1 MTLLH
6 EMLTYKRPSRSKTE
20 EVFIDKFIKSGRTFS
35 EDEFGNV
42 YIIVGESSTLF
53 SCHTDTVHRTE
64 GVQNIIVDEMFTIVY
79 KDDKEI
85 LGADNTAGVWIM
97 LKLIDNNIPGVYVFH
112 KDEEIGGGGSRW
124 IAKNR
129 PEQIAN
135 ITKAIAFDRKGQ
147 NEVITHQFMGRCCSD
162 VFGNALADAIGLN
175 YAISDQGIFTDTA
188 NYVDFIPECTN
199 ISVGYENEHTPSEFL
214 DYGFLVDNLMHRLL
228 LVNFEELPVERDIT
242 KMEIEDIDY
251 SQLNNW
257 M

>member
-1 MTLLH
+1 MTLLQ

-42 YIIVGESSTLF
+42 FIIIGESTTLF
-53 SCHTDTVHRTE
+53 SCHTDTVHRSE
-64 GVQNIIVDEMFTIVY
+64 GIQNIIVDESFGVIY
-79 KDDKEI
+79 KDDKEV
-85 LGADNTAGVWIM
+85 LGADNTAGIWIM

-135 ITKAIAFDRKGQ
+135 VTKAIAFDRKGQ

-162 VFGNALADAIGLN
+162 IFGTALASAIGLN
-175 YAISDQGIFTDTA
+175 YAISDKGLFTDTA
-188 NYVDFIPECTN
+188 NYTSFIPECTN

-214 DYGFLVDNLMHRLL
+214 DYGFLVDNLMGRLL
-228 LVNFEELPVERDIT
+228 TINFEDLPVERNILID
-242 KMEIEDIDY
+242 EVEEIDY
-251 SQLNNW
+251 NNFNNW
-257 M
+257 L